1 MLNKVIVEKQIS
13 FVNLSTI
20 HKNMYEYKTQVR
32 VRYAEAD
39 PMNVVYY
46 GNYAQYF
53 EVGRVESL
61 RSLGISYKELE
72 EMGIMLPVVELNI
85 KYLRSAKYD
94 DLLTITTQIKEL
106 PVDHRIIFHQEIH
119 NEQGKLLTIGM
130 VKLYFMDENLGKRAS
145 MPNLMLE
152 KLSSYFR

>member
-1 MLNKVIVEKQIS
+1 
-13 FVNLSTI
+13 
-20 HKNMYEYKTQVR
+20 MYEFNTQVR

-61 RSLGISYKELE
+61 RNLGISYKGIED
-72 EMGIMLPVVELNI
+72 MGIMLPVVELNI
-85 KYLRSAKYD
+85 KYLRPAKYD
-94 DLLTITTQIKEL
+94 DLLTIKSQIKEL
-106 PVDHRIIFHQEIH
+106 PTDHRIIFDQEIY
-119 NEQGKLLTIGM
+119 NEEGKLLTIGK
-130 VKLYFMDENLGKRAS
+130 VKLYFMDSKLGKRGS
-145 MPNLMLE
+145 MPASMLE

>member
-1 MLNKVIVEKQIS
+1 
-13 FVNLSTI
+13 
-20 HKNMYEYKTQVR
+20 MYEFNTQVR

-61 RSLGISYKELE
+61 RNLGISYKGIED
-72 EMGIMLPVVELNI
+72 MGIMLPVVELNI
-85 KYLRSAKYD
+85 KYLRPAKYD
-94 DLLTITTQIKEL
+94 DLLTIKSQIKEL
-106 PVDHRIIFHQEIH
+106 PIDHRIIFDQEIY
-119 NEQGKLLTIGM
+119 NEEGKLLTIGK
-130 VKLYFMDENLGKRAS
+130 VKLYFMDSKLGKRAS
-145 MPNLMLE
+145 MPASMLE